1 MHAEAAMNACRS
13 NPPQSLGWVFI
24 MFLLFPQTVSSPPVS
39 NPEAEDERS
48 RADSAKLP
56 ETRAARERMVQEQIF
71 ARGIRAPRVLGAL
84 RKVRRHRFVPPGVQ
98 PSAYEDSALPIGLGQ
113 TISQPY
119 VVAFM
124 TEALELKPRTAC
136 SRSARA

>member
-13 NPPQSLGWVFI
+13 NPPQSLGWVFM

-71 ARGIRAPRVLGAL
+71 ARGIRGCGKFGQRNL
-84 RKVRRHRFVPPGVQ
+84 RTHPGLCG
-98 PSAYEDSALPIGLGQ
+98 PKAENTPGIRD
-113 TISQPY
+113 
-119 VVAFM
+119 
-124 TEALELKPRTAC
+124 
-136 SRSARA
+136 